1 MRAAVSSLNTNLL
14 RWSSSGRAGVA
25 IRGGIWSIAGYVS
38 VQLLRTAT
46 TLILAR
52 NFLGPELFGIVSLVG
67 VFLAGLSMFS
77 ELGIVTNI
85 VQHPHGDDP
94 EFLKTAFSIQAGRG
108 AAIWIGAIIAAYPLA
123 LFYKQP
129 ELLPLLI
136 IAGFSE
142 MIRGLTSVRVW
153 TLNRHIK
160 LREIT
165 LLALTSETA
174 ALVTSVLWAVV
185 SPTAWA
191 LVAGT
196 IASALLY
203 AIGSHFIGAPS
214 VGFGWDASAA
224 RDIAHFGGWISLA
237 TAMHFVG
244 SQGERLI
251 LGKFITPEALG
262 CFSLAVMISSVP
274 ARGISQLLTNIYLPM
289 ISATA
294 RTSRV
299 EVVQDFVRARRIFF
313 AIGLFTAAG
322 FLICGKPLVTIL
334 LNAKYQMAGWML
346 QLLGLRVAL
355 DVFSAPL
362 SNLILACGES
372 KYSAAANATRSI
384 LMIFGVWISI
394 VHFGIREAVFTLIIA
409 QALSYYPLIAG
420 LGKLLP
426 TQSRPELRW
435 YTIFLALL
443 SLGAIIVCY

>member
-1 MRAAVSSLNTNLL
+1 
-14 RWSSSGRAGVA
+14 
-25 IRGGIWSIAGYVS
+25 
-38 VQLLRTAT
+38 
-46 TLILAR
+46 
-52 NFLGPELFGIVSLVG
+52 
-67 VFLAGLSMFS
+67 
-77 ELGIVTNI
+77 
-85 VQHPHGDDP
+85 
-94 EFLKTAFSIQAGRG
+94 
-108 AAIWIGAIIAAYPLA
+108 
-123 LFYKQP
+123 
-129 ELLPLLI
+129 
-136 IAGFSE
+136 
-142 MIRGLTSVRVW
+142 
-153 TLNRHIK
+153 
-160 LREIT
+160 
-165 LLALTSETA
+165 
-174 ALVTSVLWAVV
+174 
-185 SPTAWA
+185 
-191 LVAGT
+191 
-196 IASALLY
+196 
-203 AIGSHFIGAPS
+203 
-214 VGFGWDASAA
+214 
-224 RDIAHFGGWISLA
+224 
-237 TAMHFVG
+237 MHFVG

-322 FLICGKPLVTIL
+322 FLICGKPLVTSL

-384 LMIFGVWISI
+384 LMIFGVWLSI